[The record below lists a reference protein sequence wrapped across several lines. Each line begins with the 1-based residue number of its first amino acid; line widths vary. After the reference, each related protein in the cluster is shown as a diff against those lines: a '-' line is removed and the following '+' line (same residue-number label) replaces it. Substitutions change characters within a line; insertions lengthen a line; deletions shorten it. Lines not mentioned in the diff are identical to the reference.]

1 MRAQPPLPCYM
12 HLTPLGATPMYA
24 AKSVTSLIPPSPSL
38 RCPARQW
45 FTRRLSGDGC
55 DQVQSSNEFLAWK
68 EFIFMGRAAFPD
80 EHFKI
85 TAGEADVLPE
95 NFGNVN
101 TICAC
106 LRARE
111 PGRQEAAHA

>member
-1 MRAQPPLPCYM
+1 VRHADVCGDIGQVADSIKTVAKISGPPMVY
-12 HLTPLGATPMYA
+12 
-24 AKSVTSLIPPSPSL
+24 SPPVGG
-38 RCPARQW
+38 W
-45 FTRRLSGDGC
+45 C
-55 DQVQSSNEFLAWK
+55 DQVLSSDEFLAWK
-68 EFIFMGRAAFPD
+68 EFIFMGRAVFPE

-85 TAGEADVLPE
+85 TAGEADLLPE

-111 PGRQEAAHA
+111 PRRQGAARG